1 MDELLS
7 DTWTPALDDGADEV
21 SVCGACPMKNSC
33 HYPLLCDCP
42 SIKDVMRIRAE
53 KINKIRKLAGT
64 SKSNALS
71 VGKPLVGTCYSRIY
85 GGTSYRCKVERSSY
99 DVNTGMLNLLLNV
112 EIFNRKQMRHPVH
125 KTEEINLKD
134 VCNIFGTFDL
144 NNIRKQVMFVL
155 TGGYG

>member
-1 MDELLS
+1 
-7 DTWTPALDDGADEV
+7 
-21 SVCGACPMKNSC
+21 
-33 HYPLLCDCP
+33 
-42 SIKDVMRIRAE
+42 
-53 KINKIRKLAGT
+53 
-64 SKSNALS
+64 
-71 VGKPLVGTCYSRIY
+71 
-85 GGTSYRCKVERSSY
+85 VERSAY

-112 EIFNRKQMRHPVH
+112 EIFNRKQMRRPVY